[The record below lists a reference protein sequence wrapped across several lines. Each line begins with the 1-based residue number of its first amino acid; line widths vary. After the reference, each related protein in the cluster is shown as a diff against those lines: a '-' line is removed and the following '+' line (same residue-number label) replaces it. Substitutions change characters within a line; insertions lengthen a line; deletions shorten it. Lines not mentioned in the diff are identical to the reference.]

1 MNVAAYKAVVA
12 LNNAGVGLLQRRRFT
27 EGAETLKDAL
37 RLMRTFFHASE
48 CSDGQEVDVNEAL
61 QAAYRRTS
69 AIREEYEERSDINI
83 CIAAITD
90 NEHPYEVFHRL
101 ERSTGVIFCI
111 QIDPVDSF
119 CGDDMERLEIE
130 SAVILYNYGIAHLCA
145 CPTPSTPESR
155 SEYTQRAYQL
165 ISLAES
171 IVKVHLQD
179 DCDQVDTPTNA
190 LLVSMLINTSLYQLS
205 SHNLEMTFQ
214 NKRKLEYVL
223 STILNL
229 EMMFPLMDPN
239 AAASA

>member
-12 LNNAGVGLLQRRRFT
+12 LNNAGVGLLQRRRFS

-37 RLMRTFFHASE
+37 RLMRTFFDASE
-48 CSDGQEVDVNEAL
+48 SSPPQNIDVNQAL

-69 AIREEYEERSDINI
+69 AIQEEYEEHNDTNVY
-83 CIAAITD
+83 IAAITD
-90 NEHPYEVFHRL
+90 NDHPYEVFHRL
-101 ERSTGVIFCI
+101 EWSAGVVFCI

-145 CPTPSTPESR
+145 SPTPSTPENK
-155 SEYTQRAYQL
+155 SERTKRAYQL
-165 ISLAES
+165 MTLAES
-171 IVKVHLQD
+171 IVKVHLQG
-179 DCDQVDTPTNA
+179 DCDHAPTNA

-205 SHNLEMTFQ
+205 AHSLEMTFQ
-214 NKRKLEYVL
+214 NKQKLEYVL

-229 EMMFPLMDPN
+229 EMMFPRMDSS